1 MFTYGWRG
9 REVPGRRSN
18 TQQHPPHGDHQIC
31 GVATGPPTVALTSTA
46 AEMLG
51 LRETWK
57 HPPSPMSECSATVAV
72 PGVLAGVCVWGGTPT
87 CPSPTHHRAPPWEEA
102 QPPWPWPL
110 AAVSQEMAARQRR
123 QDGTPCPPRSP
134 LVPEVSPEAHRSWPA
149 SPHTYGGAP
158 SLPIRPEPAPLA
170 TL

>member
-72 PGVLAGVCVWGGTPT
+72 PGVLAGVCVCGGTPT
-87 CPSPTHHRAPPWEEA
+87 CPSPTHHRAPPWV
-102 QPPWPWPL
+102 PPWPRALGPGPQQLSPRRWLPGSGGRMAL
-110 AAVSQEMAARQRR
+110 PALPGARWSQ
-123 QDGTPCPPRSP
+123 RSP
-134 LVPEVSPEAHRSWPA
+134 LRPTAPGQHPPTPKAGL
-149 SPHTYGGAP
+149 PHFP
-158 SLPIRPEPAPLA
+158 PDQSLPL
-170 TL
+170 